1 MYTILVGIID
11 FVINVASSQWL
22 YLNGL
27 FLKAF
32 VYFYEKNFAYVLFK
46 K

>member
-22 YLNGL
+22 YLNG
-27 FLKAF
+27 FCININ
-32 VYFYEKNFAYVLFK
+32 EKNFAYVLFK

>member
-11 FVINVASSQWL
+11 FVINVTSSQWL